1 MLGAEIATACLF
13 GRVAIFFCGLLLP
26 LIRLWGVEQEE
37 DEKWRKKN
45 TQNGSFLLFSVAKMR
60 KNEK

>member
-26 LIRLWGVEQEE
+26 LIRLWGWNKRRMKNGERKILKMGVFSCLV
-37 DEKWRKKN
+37 WRK
-45 TQNGSFLLFSVAKMR
+45 
-60 KNEK
+60 

>member
-26 LIRLWGVEQEE
+26 LIRLWGWNKRRMKNGE
-37 DEKWRKKN
+37 RKILKM
-45 TQNGSFLLFSVAKMR
+45 GVFSCLVW
-60 KNEK
+60 